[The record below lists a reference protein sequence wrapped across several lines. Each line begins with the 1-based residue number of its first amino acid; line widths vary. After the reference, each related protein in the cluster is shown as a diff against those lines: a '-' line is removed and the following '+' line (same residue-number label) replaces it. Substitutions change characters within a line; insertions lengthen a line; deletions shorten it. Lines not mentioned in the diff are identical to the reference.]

1 MDEEVEG
8 TNKDT
13 NKGEV
18 REQHYG
24 QTSSRIRTYIC
35 LAKTK

>member
-24 QTSSRIRTYIC
+24 QTR
-35 LAKTK
+35 